1 MRPNKRLDRR
11 PGWSAFTLLY
21 LLSGLFF
28 FATPHQSAA
37 ALSAELQQAL
47 DSSKYVY
54 IQSERKSGELGAK
67 AEIWFMRHDGAVWVA
82 SQKTTHRA
90 KRIQAGRTIAKVW
103 IGVKDGPAIDAQ
115 GSVVKDTEINDILF
129 AKFAAQYPDSWPKH
143 EANFRKGLTDGGS
156 YVLIKYTPVASPAAV
171 GALSAEQQQ
180 ALDSSKY
187 VYIQSERKSGE
198 FGSKAEIWFFR
209 HDGAVW
215 VGTPVS
221 THRVKRIQAG
231 RTKAKVWIGSQDGS
245 SFDAT
250 GSIVMDEAVNEILFE
265 TFAKKYADGWAGYAD
280 GFRKSLAD
288 GSRVLVRY
296 DPVRM

>member
-1 MRPNKRLDRR
+1 M
-11 PGWSAFTLLY
+11 
-21 LLSGLFF
+21 
-28 FATPHQSAA
+28 
-37 ALSAELQQAL
+37 
-47 DSSKYVY
+47 
-54 IQSERKSGELGAK
+54 
-67 AEIWFMRHDGAVWVA
+67 
-82 SQKTTHRA
+82 
-90 KRIQAGRTIAKVW
+90 W
-103 IGVKDGPAIDAQ
+103 IGAKDGPAFDAS
-115 GSVVKDTEINDILF
+115 GSIVKDPETNDILF

-156 YVLIKYTPVASPAAV
+156 YILIKYTPVAAAA

-187 VYIQSERKSGE
+187 VYIQSERKSGA
-198 FGSKAEIWFFR
+198 FGSKAEIWFFH

-231 RTKAKVWIGSQDGS
+231 RAKAKVWIGSQDGS

-250 GSIVMDEAVNEILFE
+250 GSIITDETLNEILFA
-265 TFAKKYADGWAGYAD
+265 TFAKKYADGWSSYGD
-280 GFRKSLAD
+280 SFRKSLAD

-296 DPVRM
+296 DPVGM